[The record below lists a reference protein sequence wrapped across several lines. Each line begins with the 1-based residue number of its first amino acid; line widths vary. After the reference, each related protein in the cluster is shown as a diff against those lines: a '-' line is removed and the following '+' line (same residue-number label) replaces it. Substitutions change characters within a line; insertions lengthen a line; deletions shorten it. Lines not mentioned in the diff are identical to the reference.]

1 MSYIETLHDVETVR
15 IAGLDD
21 ISRAAEALYG
31 IVRSRVEMR
40 IAITHNI
47 ADRSTP
53 VDEQGRLLAETVFP
67 PSQSKDAWWRRGNVA
82 LDSPLVAACR
92 YEADPFWVNADGFRP
107 KRPNRALDCI
117 DLDDFERRAMTRAAI
132 VAPVHLPFGQIG
144 AASLHPTDPDHTDLS
159 REFDSFANEFSFLA
173 AVFIRSYAKCV
184 SAPKEIPAWTKVT
197 RRELQC
203 IHWVSLGK
211 TDDEISVILN
221 RSRATV
227 RFHLHNAAVKFGA
240 VNRSQLLLRA
250 GQLGYISHPQ
260 R

>member
-1 MSYIETLHDVETVR
+1 MSYIETLHDVATVR
-15 IAGLDD
+15 IAGAAD
-21 ISRAAEALYG
+21 ISRAAQALYG

-53 VDEQGRLLAETVFP
+53 VDEHGRLLAETAFP
-67 PSQSKDAWWRRGNVA
+67 SNPSKDAWWRRANVA

-92 YEADPFWVNADGFRP
+92 YEADPFWVNADGFRS
-107 KRPNRALDCI
+107 KRPNQALDRI
-117 DLDDFERRAMTRAAI
+117 DLDDFERRALTRAAI

-144 AASLHPTDPDHTDLS
+144 AASLHPTDQDKTDLT
-159 REFDSFANEFSFLA
+159 REFESFADEFSFLA

-184 SAPKEIPAWTKVT
+184 CVPKEIPAWVKLTK
-197 RRELQC
+197 RELQC

-250 GQLGYISHPQ
+250 GQLGYISHQQ